1 MTKVDTMLKKKNNN
15 NKTHLVFLKWP
26 TVVPVLTPVVSVFT
40 FPSYKGIFHQE
51 VKIPPS
57 TVTALSI
64 GTNVE
69 FFGFL
74 THFIMT
80 QDLDFSYTHDTSMVS
95 GVRKPGVPGQNLPLT
110 SCKLKE
116 RILPTLDFNS
126 YEPERQGDVSSSSS
140 FGYFVFLPFS

>member
-1 MTKVDTMLKKKNNN
+1 MKPRQHIEKQRCYFV
-15 NKTHLVFLKWP
+15 NK
-26 TVVPVLTPVVSVFT
+26 
-40 FPSYKGIFHQE
+40 G
-51 VKIPPS
+51 
-57 TVTALSI
+57 LSSQ
-64 GTNVE
+64 GY
-69 FFGFL
+69 GF
-74 THFIMT
+74 
-80 QDLDFSYTHDTSMVS
+80 SSMVS